1 MARFSFA
8 QAMPTDTRSPAAQD
22 YRRWYKLKAWAHTP
36 TGLRWQCLLAA
47 LFTCRQCQ
55 WTAKASQTHRL
66 VADHIKP
73 HRGNWELFSDPS
85 NLQCLCDT
93 CHSAAKQQEER
104 LGYSTAIGADGW
116 PVDDLHPANR

>member
-1 MARFSFA
+1 
-8 QAMPTDTRSPAAQD
+8 MPSNTRSTAAQD
-22 YRRWYKLKAWAHTP
+22 YRRWYKLKAWAHKP

-47 LFTCRQCQ
+47 LFTCKQCG
-55 WTAKASQTHRL
+55 WTATGSQTHRL

-73 HRGNWELFSDPS
+73 HRGTWELFSDPS

-116 PVDDLHPANR
+116 PIDDMHPANR